1 MKLIKRI
8 ICIIIALYIVIFTI
22 VISTKIEANN
32 VFDIVF
38 NTVLILSCTFCALFY
53 MYIAKK
59 RFNN

>member
-1 MKLIKRI
+1 MRLAKKM
-8 ICIIIALYIVIFTI
+8 ICIIIAMYIIMFTI
-22 VISTKIEANN
+22 VISTMLYANN

-59 RFNN
+59 I

>member
-8 ICIIIALYIVIFTI
+8 ICIIIGLYIAIFTI
-22 VISTKIEANN
+22 VISTMIEANN

-59 RFNN
+59 I